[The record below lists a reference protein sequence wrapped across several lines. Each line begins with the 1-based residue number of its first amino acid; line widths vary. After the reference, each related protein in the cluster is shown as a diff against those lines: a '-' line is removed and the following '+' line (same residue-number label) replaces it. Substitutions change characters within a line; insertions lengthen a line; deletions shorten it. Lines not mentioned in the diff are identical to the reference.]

1 MTQNLTS
8 VLVQLVLAIIM
19 LSVAFE
25 VKFHDIKSLPSQWKL
40 ILAGHSM
47 QLIFLP
53 LYVILLLLLVRPDAN
68 MVLAFLLLAACPG
81 GNLSQYFVMRSQGR
95 IGLSMGLT
103 FISTLLSPLTV
114 PLIFYLSSRVN
125 SEWFGYYR
133 ALSLPWGSILQTL
146 MLSLFTPLLV
156 GMWLGQVQNRLLV
169 RIRHG
174 LQTCVPY
181 LLGLLLTGAVW
192 SFRAQIEHVNFLM
205 LGLVFIVSFGSLVL
219 TYFLSRLL
227 GFDYSTS
234 ITFAWEVSIQNSG
247 LGMVLGIVYFNSVP
261 EVGLTCALWGIW
273 QMAAGALVSGVIHK
287 RRNSLCHQNVG

>member
-8 VLVQLVLAIIM
+8 VLVQLVLALIM

-25 VKFHDIKSLPSQWKL
+25 VKFHDIKSLPAQWKL
-40 ILAGHSM
+40 ILAGYFM

-53 LYVILLLLLVRPDAN
+53 LYVIVLLLLVRPGAN

-81 GNLSQYFVMRSQGR
+81 GNLSQYFVMRSRGR
-95 IGLSMGLT
+95 ISLSMGLT
-103 FISTLLSPLTV
+103 FVSTLLSPLTV
-114 PLIFYLSSRVN
+114 PLIFYLSSRVD

-146 MLSLFTPLLV
+146 LLSLFTPLLV
-156 GMWLGQVQNRLLV
+156 GMWLGQSQKGLLM

-174 LQTCVPY
+174 IQVSVPY
-181 LLGLLLTGAVW
+181 LLGGLLAGAVW
-192 SFRAQIEHVNFLM
+192 SFRAQIDHVNFLM
-205 LGLVFIVSFGSLVL
+205 MALVFILSFGSLVL
-219 TYFLSRLL
+219 IYFLSRLL
-227 GFDYSTS
+227 SLDYSTS

-247 LGMVLGIVYFNSVP
+247 LGMVLGILYFGSVP

-273 QMAAGALVSGVIHK
+273 QMGVGGLVSGFIQK
-287 RRNSLCHQNVG
+287 RRDRLCL